1 MITRNFLA
9 GLTFRTMTEFDRMGF
24 AGCTS
29 PVSLIAEH
37 NDGFA
42 DYLVVIDGSQCDVI
56 NVDSLE
62 VVDLCEDIR
71 ELPYA
76 PIVLDLGSGMYDAR
90 EGNEDSFSNL
100 GMA

>member
-1 MITRNFLA
+1 MITRDFLA

-24 AGCTS
+24 AGCIS

-42 DYLVVIDGSQCDVI
+42 DYLVVIDGGQCDVI
-56 NVDSLE
+56 NVDTLE

-71 ELPYA
+71 QLPYVIDFA
-76 PIVLDLGSGMYDAR
+76 DGRYDAR
-90 EGNEDSFSNL
+90 GGNEDSFSNL
-100 GMA
+100 GME